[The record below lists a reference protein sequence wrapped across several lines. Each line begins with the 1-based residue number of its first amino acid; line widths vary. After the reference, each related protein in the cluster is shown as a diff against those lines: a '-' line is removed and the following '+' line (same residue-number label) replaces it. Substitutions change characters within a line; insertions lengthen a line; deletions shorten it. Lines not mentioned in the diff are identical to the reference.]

1 MMKDPLRYF
10 IDEGFGCI
18 FAYRVGENDYAGEI
32 IFNRLNTNFAPS
44 YLSYDNKRIVYFG
57 RKNPDKK
64 YVVDREFFEEYAV
77 IFDDKDD
84 AVDAVMKYVEECD
97 EVAKF
102 VAESK
107 HLA

>member
-1 MMKDPLRYF
+1 MKDPLRYF

-32 IFNRLNTNFAPS
+32 IFNKLNTDFIPS
-44 YLSYDNKRIVYFG
+44 FSTFEGKKIVYFG
-57 RKNPDKK
+57 DINPEKY
-64 YVVDREFFEEYAV
+64 YVVDHEFFEKYAV
-77 IFDDKDD
+77 IFDNRDD
-84 AVDAVMKYVEECD
+84 AVDGVMKYAAECD
-97 EVAKF
+97 EVIKF